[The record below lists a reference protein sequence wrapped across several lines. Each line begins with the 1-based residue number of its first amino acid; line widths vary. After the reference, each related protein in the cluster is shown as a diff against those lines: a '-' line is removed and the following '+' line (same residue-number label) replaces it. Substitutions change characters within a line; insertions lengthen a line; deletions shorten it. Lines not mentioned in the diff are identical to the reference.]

1 MTLHTWSTQP
11 SPGCHLPP
19 PQNELTTPFSEFP
32 SCHAWSLCTYLC
44 SSLYFWHDVCNE
56 LQDELSLREWASG
69 NYKYQFNLSPGLE
82 KQVDKCWGFHG
93 FLWPHTRACWG
104 WGSRAWTQHS
114 ASWWGSSNR
123 WVLSYRWELFL
134 RCTTLPPAVTSPQ
147 VREHWRAR

>member
-19 PQNELTTPFSEFP
+19 PQNELTTPFSDFP

-93 FLWPHTRACWG
+93 FLWPHARACWG
-104 WGSRAWTQHS
+104 WGRSYS
-114 ASWWGSSNR
+114 APKIRRKGLVVTVRNVLICIDGNAFLNSWWNLGICCLKIIQKR
-123 WVLSYRWELFL
+123 
-134 RCTTLPPAVTSPQ
+134 
-147 VREHWRAR
+147 